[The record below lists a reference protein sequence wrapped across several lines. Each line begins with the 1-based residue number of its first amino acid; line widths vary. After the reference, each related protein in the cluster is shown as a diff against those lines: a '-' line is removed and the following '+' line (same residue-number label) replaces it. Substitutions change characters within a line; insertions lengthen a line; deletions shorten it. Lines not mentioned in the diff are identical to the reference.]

1 MSQTRTLG
9 AVAALVIVFVLA
21 ACGGPDSKYVSN
33 EKAGLFLKIPTKW
46 QTVQLQVGDVMP
58 DGLLAAPE
66 VWRVGIDGAAQ
77 PRRSDFETNDSSE
90 PNGLVEVIPIDPS
103 KLTSSPSLAML
114 RELVTGPTTDP
125 NTGQQLT
132 PTVNIIR
139 DDEVTM
145 SSGYWGLRTTVESMG
160 DQPVRLEQLAMF
172 DPGVHRL
179 YRVTVNCT
187 SSCFDAHADDIESI
201 FDSLTLRGTS

>member
-1 MSQTRTLG
+1 MASSRR
-9 AVAALVIVFVLA
+9 
-21 ACGGPDSKYVSN
+21 PRS
-33 EKAGLFLKIPTKW
+33 
-46 QTVQLQVGDVMP
+46 
-58 DGLLAAPE
+58 
-66 VWRVGIDGAAQ
+66 WRVGIDGAAE
-77 PRRSDFETNDSSE
+77 PRRSDFESNAPSE

-114 RELVTGPTTDP
+114 RELATGPTTDP
-125 NTGQQLT
+125 NTGLQI
-132 PTVNIIR
+132 PPSVTVLR

-145 SSGYWGLRTTVESMG
+145 GEGYWGLRTTVQSMG
-160 DQPVRLEQLAMF
+160 GAPVRLEQLALF

>member
-1 MSQTRTLG
+1 
-9 AVAALVIVFVLA
+9 
-21 ACGGPDSKYVSN
+21 
-33 EKAGLFLKIPTKW
+33 
-46 QTVQLQVGDVMP
+46 
-58 DGLLAAPE
+58 
-66 VWRVGIDGAAQ
+66 
-77 PRRSDFETNDSSE
+77 
-90 PNGLVEVIPIDPS
+90 
-103 KLTSSPSLAML
+103 ML

-132 PTVNIIR
+132 PAVNILR

-172 DPGVHRL
+172 DPSVHRL

-187 SSCFDAHADDIESI
+187 SSCFDTHTDDIESI